1 MYMQF
6 VSVYTVNPKYNI
18 THERKHDYHSMTKN
32 AHTHTLLLLCPAL
45 HTDTPRRKGR
55 NYSTNRARPPL

>member
-32 AHTHTLLLLCPAL
+32 AHTHTASAL
-45 HTDTPRRKGR
+45 HTDTPSKTHQEGKKK
-55 NYSTNRARPPL
+55 LLH